1 MTDVM
6 NFVQTFHGH
15 WRWIVAL
22 VAVVAAVKF
31 LLGVVNKSKV
41 AQIDKT
47 IATAFAGVM
56 TVQFVLGLATLLWK
70 ISLGAFAPAIHAEH
84 LTYGIVAV
92 ALSHMIPMRKDDRP
106 DAARFTRGLLF
117 VVIAIVLV
125 VLSVTRLRGGWMY

>member
-1 MTDVM
+1 
-6 NFVQTFHGH
+6 
-15 WRWIVAL
+15 
-22 VAVVAAVKF
+22 
-31 LLGVVNKSKV
+31 
-41 AQIDKT
+41 
-47 IATAFAGVM
+47 M
-56 TVQFVLGLATLLWK
+56 TVQFVLGLATLLWE

-117 VVIAIVLV
+117 VVIAILLI

>member
-1 MTDVM
+1 MDVM
-6 NFVQTFHGH
+6 AFVQTFHGH

-31 LLGVVNKSKV
+31 LLGMVNKSKV

-47 IATAFAGVM
+47 IASAFAGVM
-56 TVQFVLGLATLLWK
+56 TVQFVLGVVTLLWK
-70 ISLGAFAPAIHAEH
+70 ISLGAFVPAIHAEH

-106 DAARFTRGLLF
+106 DAARFSRGFLF
-117 VVIAIVLV
+117 VLIAVVLT
-125 VLSVTRLRGGWMY
+125 VLSVSRLRGGWVY